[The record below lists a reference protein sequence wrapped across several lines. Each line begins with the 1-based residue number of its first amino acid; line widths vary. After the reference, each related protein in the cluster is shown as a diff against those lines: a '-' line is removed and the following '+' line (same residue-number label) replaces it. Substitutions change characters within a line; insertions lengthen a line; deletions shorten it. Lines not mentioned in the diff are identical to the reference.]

1 MNYPGLTTSPGHLL
15 QRKQARGSGAVLS
28 FTTGSA
34 EISRRIVEATHMFSI
49 CVSFGS
55 INSTISLPGCMSHA
69 SVPPEVGE
77 LRELPCDLVRLSVGI
92 EDAGDLIADL
102 EQAFAAGALEPENVS
117 KDETEVA

>member
-1 MNYPGLTTSPGHLL
+1 M
-15 QRKQARGSGAVLS
+15 LS
-28 FTTGSA
+28 FTTGSVEA
-34 EISRRIVEATHMFSI
+34 SRRIVEATQLFSI

-77 LRELPCDLVRLSVGI
+77 LRGLACDLVRISVGI

-102 EQAFAAGALEPENVS
+102 EQAFAAAFVAPGVVVPE
-117 KDETEVA
+117 DETEVA

>member
-1 MNYPGLTTSPGHLL
+1 
-15 QRKQARGSGAVLS
+15 
-28 FTTGSA
+28 
-34 EISRRIVEATHMFSI
+34 MFSI

-77 LRELPCDLVRLSVGI
+77 LRELPCDLVRISVGI

-102 EQAFAAGALEPENVS
+102 EQAFASASAAPEAVS
-117 KDETEVA
+117 EEDATEVA